1 MANTG
6 NAFET
11 VMAAILLGICLV
23 IIATFTS
30 FGIRYGWLL
39 AETQFSL

>member
-1 MANTG
+1 MSNS
-6 NAFET
+6 NNPLET
-11 VMAAILLGICLV
+11 VLAALLLGVCLV

-39 AETQFSL
+39 AGAQFSF